1 MTQRSKL
8 KSLMS
13 TVKSFLTNGNTFVEW
28 MLLAYKVPKLVL
40 HFSVK
45 EVTFPVLNCVSG
57 SMA

>member
-1 MTQRSKL
+1 
-8 KSLMS
+8 MS